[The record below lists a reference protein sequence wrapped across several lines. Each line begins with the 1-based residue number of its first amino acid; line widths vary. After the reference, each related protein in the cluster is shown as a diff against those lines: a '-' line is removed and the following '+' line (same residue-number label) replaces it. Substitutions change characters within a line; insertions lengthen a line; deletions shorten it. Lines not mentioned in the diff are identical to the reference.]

1 MSEIVNKMRA
11 KGYRSSTACKV
22 IANRIVNQKDTT
34 PEQVNA
40 SIDTLLKAS
49 PEEKEKHEKAAK
61 EYKETMDKERK
72 KKKEGQ

>member
-1 MSEIVNKMRA
+1 M
-11 KGYRSSTACKV
+11 
-22 IANRIVNQKDTT
+22 NQKGAT
-34 PEQVNA
+34 PEQKKA